1 MDETD
6 ANRAVA
12 PIISTILIVAIVVI
26 LAAVISVFVLDFGER
41 TTESGPTVGES
52 SGTFEAFQSGS
63 DEQIVRIRHV
73 AGDTLDIETLEVVVD
88 ASDACGKTGRIVNLP
103 LGSVG
108 ASNTI
113 NHGNVEGD
121 DIFDNRRGGGSAV
134 DHGALDAETYTAG
147 DVIRFRIPDT
157 DCTVQQDESLTVR
170 IVHTPTNTVV
180 IKKTFQAA

>member
-1 MDETD
+1 MDDTD

-12 PIISTILIVAIVVI
+12 PIISTILLVAIVVI
-26 LAAVISVFVLDFGER
+26 LAAVISVFVLDLGEQ
-41 TTESGPTVGES
+41 TTESGPAVSES

-73 AGDTLDIETLEVVVD
+73 AGDTLDTENLEVVVD

-113 NHGNVEGD
+113 NQGNVEGD
-121 DIFDNRRGGGSAV
+121 DIFDNSAGAV

-147 DVIRFRIPDT
+147 DVIRFRIAKG
-157 DCTVQQDESLTVR
+157 DCTVQRDESLVVR
-170 IVHTPTNTVV
+170 VVHTPTNTVV
-180 IKKTFQAA
+180 IKKTLQAA